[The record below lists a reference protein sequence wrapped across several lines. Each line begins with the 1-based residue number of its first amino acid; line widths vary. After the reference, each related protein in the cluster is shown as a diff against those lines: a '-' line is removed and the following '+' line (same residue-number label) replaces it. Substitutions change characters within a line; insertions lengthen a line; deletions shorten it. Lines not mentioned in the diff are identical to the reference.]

1 MTTQVFYDE
10 LRNCFLDIRNSNDA
24 KVFVMRLTLEDFFN
38 YIIGTTEAD
47 EKLNFANAQS
57 VWYESVSNYR
67 LNREVTYIRQEMN
80 KVVHGQRKNI
90 SDETLR
96 AFYEYSVRLVNLI
109 TGDMPDVS
117 TLAAY
122 GHVDEAYLA
131 SLNTLQKDA
140 VLASDRIVYVNAG
153 PGTGKTRMLVYKILD
168 LLIKDKDKAK
178 IVSMS
183 YTRSSAS
190 SLSAKIA
197 DEGSKLNVIRFNSP
211 YSGTIHSYSLN
222 SLKAFY
228 KSKGLLF
235 DYIIADESELEEL
248 ADDIYYST
256 DCIYQRE
263 IILDGLCRPDSI
275 QDERLKKIL
284 EDTKKVY
291 KRISVGEILHLYLKT
306 LQENEEFI
314 EWVTNNVNYILV
326 DEAQD
331 LSYINYQIFD
341 TLIEKIPNLKLFLVG
356 DPRQNIFGFLGG
368 SYKHLDAFL
377 SKHQAISSIKHL
389 NSTYRCPKCIV
400 DFTNSLVFDDCAN
413 IQITSIQ
420 DKAGR
425 IEVYEYDDEYQ
436 EANEIVR
443 HILNVREKGSVA
455 ILTPKLKQVSKI
467 VDRLNET
474 GIPFVVYGG
483 AHSVKPH
490 IMAFVYLN
498 RIAET
503 NASSLGPMNALCEKF
518 NLPKHRNVY
527 DFLNTDIGI
536 EVSRLYKNYIHK
548 NISYLELCR
557 NFVKICKQY
566 FSGDAIDNDYKLLYE
581 SVIKNSDTPS
591 SFGKLFKSYKGVFMS
606 LEMEYKSTGN
616 NGKPITI
623 STMHSAKG
631 LEWDYVILPSM
642 CDSFFPGTNVSDEVD
657 CETKNESLNS
667 NLKLMYVAVTRS
679 KGDLLITYPG
689 YLRDSQKYTRP
700 SRFLKNILL

>member
-24 KVFVMRLTLEDFFN
+24 KVFVMRQTLEDFFN
-38 YIIGTTEAD
+38 YIIGNTEAE

-57 VWYESVSNYR
+57 VWYESTSNYR
-67 LNREVTYIRQEMN
+67 LNREITYIRQEMN

-96 AFYEYSVRLVNLI
+96 AFYEYCVRLVNLI
-109 TGDMPDVS
+109 TGDMPDAS

-122 GHVDEAYLA
+122 GHIDETYLS

-140 VLASDRIVYVNAG
+140 VLASERIVYVNAG
-153 PGTGKTRMLVYKILD
+153 PGTGKTRLLVYKILD
-168 LLIKDKDKAK
+168 LLIKEKDKAK

-197 DEGSKLNVIRFNSP
+197 EEGSKFNVVRFNSP

-235 DYIIADESELEEL
+235 DYIIADESEIEDL

-263 IILDGLCRPDSI
+263 VILDGLCRPDSI
-275 QDERLKKIL
+275 QDERLRQIL
-284 EDTKKVY
+284 EDTKKIY

-306 LQENEEFI
+306 LQENDEFI
-314 EWVTNNVNYILV
+314 EWVANNVNYILV

-331 LSYINYQIFD
+331 LSCINYQIFD

-377 SKHQAISSIKHL
+377 SKHQTISSIKQL
-389 NSTYRCPKCIV
+389 NNTYRCPKCIV
-400 DFTNSLVFDDCAN
+400 DFTNSLAFEDCAN
-413 IQITSIQ
+413 VQITSLQ
-420 DKAGR
+420 EKAGR

-443 HILNVREKGSVA
+443 YILNVREKGSVA
-455 ILTPKLKQVSKI
+455 ILTPRLKQISKV

-503 NASSLGPMNALCEKF
+503 NARSLGPMNALCEKF
-518 NLPKHRNVY
+518 NLPKHRNVF

-536 EVSRLYKNYIHK
+536 EVSRLYKNYIHR
-548 NISYLELCR
+548 NISYLEMCR
-557 NFVKICKQY
+557 NFVKICRRY
-566 FSGDAIDNDYKLLYE
+566 FSGDDIDKDYKQLYE
-581 SVIKNSDTPS
+581 SVIKNADSPS
-591 SFGKLFKSYKGVFMS
+591 SFGKIFKSYKGVFMA
-606 LEMEYKSTGN
+606 LEVEYKSTGN

-631 LEWDYVILPSM
+631 LEWDYVILPCM

-657 CETKNESLNS
+657 YEAKNESLNS
-667 NLKLMYVAVTRS
+667 NLKLMYVAVTRT

-689 YLRDSQKYTRP
+689 YIRDSQKHTRP